1 MKFVHAADIHLDSPL
16 AGLLARDDLP
26 ASVIRHCT
34 RRAFAAMIDL
44 ALEEDVAFVV
54 IAGDLY
60 DGDWK
65 DFSTGLFFAEQM
77 RRLGR
82 PCFLLRGNHDA
93 RSLITRNLKLPDNVR
108 EFSSRTCETFQLPDI
123 GVALHGHSFPNRAVP
138 EDLSAS
144 YRDRVEGMVN
154 VGVLHTSADDP
165 GEHESYAPCSIAS
178 LTLKNYD
185 YWALGHIHARRVLSE
200 RPWIVFPGN
209 MQGRHPRES
218 GAKGCTL
225 VTVEDGAIATVEHR
239 AVDVL
244 RWTTVEV
251 DADGADV
258 VSLTGRIETPVHAAI
273 ERADGRPV
281 LARLVLTGYSDLH
294 GTLLGDTDRLAAEC
308 RNAAIE
314 AGGALWVE
322 SVRVHTH
329 PKPRPVADSLAPLRI
344 AFETGL
350 DDPEM
355 VSGLLEHFALLRQK
369 LPAHARAALD
379 LPETAGDLRGLADDA
394 WQITSDVLAAAEQP

>member
-16 AGLLARDDLP
+16 AGLLAGDELP

-185 YWALGHIHARRVLSE
+185 YWALGHIHTRRVLSE

-369 LPAHARAALD
+369 LPAHARAASD

-394 WQITSDVLAAAEQP
+394 WQITSDVVAAAEQP

>member
-1 MKFVHAADIHLDSPL
+1 MKFLHAADIHLDSPL

-26 ASVIRHCT
+26 NSVIHQCT

-44 ALEEDVAFVV
+44 AIDEDVAFVI

-82 PCFLLRGNHDA
+82 TCFLLRGNHDA
-93 RSLITRNLKLPDNVR
+93 RSLITRHLKLPANVH
-108 EFSSRTCETFQLPDI
+108 EFSSRTCETFQLADI

-144 YRDRVEGMVN
+144 YRDRVEGLVN
-154 VGVLHTSADDP
+154 IGVLHTSADDP
-165 GEHESYAPCSIAS
+165 GEHETYAPCSIAS
-178 LTLKNYD
+178 LSLKNYH
-185 YWALGHIHARRVLSE
+185 YWALGHIHARRILSE

-209 MQGRHPRES
+209 IQGRHPKEV

-225 VTVEDGAIATVEHR
+225 VTVEDGAVTAVEHR

-244 RWTTVEV
+244 RWTILEV

-258 VSLTGRIETPVHAAI
+258 ASLIRRIEASVRAAI
-273 ERADGRPV
+273 DGADGRPV
-281 LARLVLTGYSDLH
+281 MARLVLRGVSDLH
-294 GTLLGDTDRLAAEC
+294 TTLLGDADHLAAEC

-314 AGGALWVE
+314 AGGDLWVE
-322 SVRVHTH
+322 SVRVLTR
-329 PKPRPVADSLAPLRI
+329 PKPQPVADSLAPLRS
-344 AFETGL
+344 AFDGGL
-350 DDPEM
+350 DDPDM
-355 VSGLLEHFALLRQK
+355 VSGLLEHLAQLRQK
-369 LPAHARAALD
+369 VPAPARAVLD
-379 LPETAGDLRGLADDA
+379 LPETREDLRRLADDA
-394 WQITSDVLAAAEQP
+394 WRITADALATTSRQ